1 MPTDSFIG
9 QIGMGVI
16 PAVWYDGNML
26 GVLDDDFDPDH
37 RRRQLKMFGEEITV
51 RSAGE
56 NGSVYHYDVRP

>member
-1 MPTDSFIG
+1 ME
-9 QIGMGVI
+9 VI